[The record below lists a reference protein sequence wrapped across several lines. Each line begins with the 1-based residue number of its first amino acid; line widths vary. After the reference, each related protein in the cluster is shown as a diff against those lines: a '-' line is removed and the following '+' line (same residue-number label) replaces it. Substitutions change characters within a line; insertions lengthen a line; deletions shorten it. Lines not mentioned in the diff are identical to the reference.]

1 MRHVLVTGAAGG
13 IGRAIATRFAAQ
25 GATLTLADRERA
37 PLDDFAA
44 HLPMSPRHIRP
55 SRRSQE
61 GRARGCA
68 QQETTNN

>member
-37 PLDDFAA
+37 PLDDLAA
-44 HLPMSPRHIRP
+44 HLP
-55 SRRSQE
+55 
-61 GRARGCA
+61 
-68 QQETTNN
+68 T